1 MWIEILLG
9 ISSGIIIAYSL
20 LQCFFATRF
29 LYLPQH
35 SQKDSLDVAL
45 PSLSICLVFRNE
57 EEQLEQCVKSLLS
70 AASQIK
76 QLEIIMVDDHSE
88 DSSPQI
94 AEELTRSHS
103 CIQFLKASG
112 EGKKRAISQ
121 AVQAANGDWIFTADA
136 DCMYPENSIANLLLL
151 VITDNH
157 QIGAM
162 PVVVTEVN
170 SLMSAYESLE
180 SHGIMAITAV
190 ALKDRLFYSASGAA
204 LLYPKQLFQKLQPYR
219 NNFDILSG
227 DDLFLLYAYKRI
239 SGKEIFF
246 TKNREK
252 VVTTS
257 GQKNWT
263 SYFEQR
269 LRWAS
274 KNTKFKDLKL
284 SGILLLTIA
293 ADIIFILL
301 VILAFFEKSML
312 SGIIALCMFKALS
325 EVYLLIVSS
334 RYWQHTK
341 LLRYLPLVV
350 LIRSFIQLSL
360 LFYYLFNKKV
370 KWKGRTINAR

>member
-35 SQKDSLDVAL
+35 SQKDSLESEL
-45 PSLSICLVFRNE
+45 PSLSICLAFRNE

-112 EGKKRAISQ
+112 KGKKKAISQ
-121 AVQAANGDWIFTADA
+121 AIQAAKGDCIFTADA
-136 DCMYPENSIANLLLL
+136 DCLYPENSIANLLLL

-157 QIGAM
+157 QIGTM
-162 PVVVTEVN
+162 PVVVTQEN
-170 SLMSAYESLE
+170 SLMGAYESLE

-204 LLYPKQLFQKLQPYR
+204 LLYPKQIFQKLQPYR
-219 NNFDILSG
+219 NNLDIPSG
-227 DDLFLLYAYKRI
+227 DDQFLLYAYKRI

-246 TKNREK
+246 IKNREK

-257 GQKNWT
+257 GQKSWIA
-263 SYFEQR
+263 FFQQR
-269 LRWAS
+269 LRWSA
-274 KNTKFKDLKL
+274 KNTKLKDMKL
-284 SGILLLTIA
+284 SGILLLSMS
-293 ADIIFILL
+293 ADVIFMMLVVLAIFNLGFLYGIL
-301 VILAFFEKSML
+301 F
-312 SGIIALCMFKALS
+312 LCLFKALS
-325 EVYLLIVSS
+325 EAYLLTVSS
-334 RYWQHTK
+334 RYWNHTK
-341 LLRYLPLVV
+341 LLRYLPIVILM
-350 LIRSFIQLSL
+350 RPFIQLSL
-360 LFYYLFNKKV
+360 LFYYLLNKKV
-370 KWKGRTINAR
+370 RWKGRTINAR